1 MMSLYERVPRK
12 DNNFLPE
19 AKIYCDGASSGNPGP
34 SGIGIIIVSQKL
46 QVTSNESEVTPD
58 LELRVSNL
66 QPETYRISQYI
77 GMATNNI
84 AEYSALIRGLE
95 KAISLGLRRIEIFLD
110 SELLVRQI
118 KGVYKVKSNNLNALW
133 ERAQNLLKKF
143 DNYRV
148 IHIPRE
154 LNKDADSL
162 AKKAIKGR

>member
-12 DNNFLPE
+12 ENNFLPE
-19 AKIYCDGASSGNPGP
+19 AKIYCDGASSGNPGA
-34 SGIGIIIVSQKL
+34 SGIGVIIVSQKL
-46 QVTSNESEVTPD
+46 QVTNNKSKVASD
-58 LELRVSNL
+58 LKSACGG
-66 QPETYRISQYI
+66 QPEAYRISEYI
-77 GMATNNI
+77 GIATNNI

-95 KAISLGLRRIEIFLD
+95 KAISLGLKRAEIFLD

-118 KGVYKVKSNNLNALW
+118 KGIYKVKSNNLKALW

-154 LNKDADSL
+154 LNREADSL
-162 AKKAIKGR
+162 AKKAIKGK